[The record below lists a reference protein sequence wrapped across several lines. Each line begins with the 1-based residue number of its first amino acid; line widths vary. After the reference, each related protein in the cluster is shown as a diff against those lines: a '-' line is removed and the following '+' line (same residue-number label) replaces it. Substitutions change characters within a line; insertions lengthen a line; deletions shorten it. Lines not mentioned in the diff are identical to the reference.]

1 MIGTIMSE
9 TITTTELKTLIQ
21 EVVKETITSSDY
33 FANSRKAEELIQ
45 SLIARGAK
53 LNRRFKEYISNL
65 RYKAKLADA
74 DIIRGEVE
82 KVLADR
88 RKKTKWAN
96 RAEEPEIYT
105 GPPLP
110 VKKPSPYGPE
120 DWARWT
126 KMDKEAEKNR
136 YKEPSGKMSPALRA
150 KYSASAKAHFAKR
163 REQGF
168 NR

>member
-1 MIGTIMSE
+1 MSE
-9 TITTTELKTLIQ
+9 TITTAELKTLIQ
-21 EVVKETITSSDY
+21 EIVKETIVSPEY
-33 FANSRKAEELIQ
+33 FAHSRKAEELIQ

-53 LNRRFKEYISNL
+53 PNRSFRKYVAEL
-65 RYKAKLADA
+65 RYQAKLADA
-74 DIIRGEVE
+74 GLIRGEVE

-88 RKKTKWAN
+88 RKKTKWAD
-96 RAEEPEIYT
+96 RAEEPEVYA
-105 GPPLP
+105 GPP

-150 KYSASAKAHFAKR
+150 KYSAAAKAHFAKR

-168 NR
+168 KR

>member
-21 EVVKETITSSDY
+21 EIVKETITSSDY

-45 SLIARGAK
+45 SLIAKGAK
-53 LNRRFKEYISNL
+53 PNRRFREYISNL
-65 RYKAKLADA
+65 RYQAKMADRDEIA
-74 DIIRGEVE
+74 KEVE
-82 KVLADR
+82 GTLFDR
-88 RKKTKWAN
+88 RKKSK
-96 RAEEPEIYT
+96 RIRGLDEPELSSINA
-105 GPPLP
+105 PP
-110 VKKPSPYGPE
+110 VKPPMDYGPE
-120 DWARWT
+120 DWKRWE
-126 KMDKEAEKNR
+126 KEERKQRTDA

-168 NR
+168 KR